1 MLKVV
6 WERVAKKVNTSV
18 KKDKIDWDRVRE
30 VIGLIKRAGG
40 EVINQH
46 PLPRSFTL
54 PKKPG
59 IKLLGYGDCL
69 IQAGFKRRYSEDEE
83 KALLG
88 LRGTWV

>member
-1 MLKVV
+1 ML
-6 WERVAKKVNTSV
+6 RMAKKVNTSV
-18 KKDKIDWDRVRE
+18 KKDKIDWGRVRE

-59 IKLLGYGDCL
+59 IKILGYADCL
-69 IQAGFKRRYSEDEE
+69 IQADFRRGYSEEE
-83 KALLG
+83 KRALLD
-88 LRGTWV
+88 LRGDWF